1 MHSSHYTL
9 ILPVS
14 RLCISNTKYLPSKSS
29 AMGEPVICFDNILY
43 TSKTDIFQMAFFSSI
58 SKMRVTSQ
66 KMPHSAVV
74 RK

>member
-1 MHSSHYTL
+1 
-9 ILPVS
+9 
-14 RLCISNTKYLPSKSS
+14 
-29 AMGEPVICFDNILY
+29 
-43 TSKTDIFQMAFFSSI
+43 MAFFSSI